1 MPLSLTAPLTALL
14 LTLGGHQPVG
24 LPGSVQADTRPA
36 ANRRATGLVAQ
47 AQGGALAPSL
57 QGKPVVVDIYASW
70 CSKCQTIAPT
80 LRSLQQQKAGKATF
94 LKFDVSDATQLKKSR
109 ERARALGLGPFLEA
123 NRSQTSLVA
132 VINPAT
138 GATVQT
144 FRASTDERA
153 YSAAIRKTQSML
165 KP

>member
-1 MPLSLTAPLTALL
+1 MPHPITAPLTALA
-14 LTLGGHQPVG
+14 LTLGGTHPFA
-24 LPGSVQADTRPA
+24 LPGSSVTGTWPS
-36 ANRRATGLVAQ
+36 ATVVTERVAQ
-47 AQGGALAPSL
+47 ARAGALAPSL

-70 CSKCQTIAPT
+70 CSKCQTIDPT
-80 LRSLQQQKAGKATF
+80 LSSLRQQKAGKATF
-94 LKFDVSDATQLKKSR
+94 LKFDVSNASQLKKSR
-109 ERARALGLGPFLEA
+109 ETARALGLGPFLEA

-153 YSAAIRKTQSML
+153 YIAAIKKAQSMI

>member
-1 MPLSLTAPLTALL
+1 MPLPLTAPLTALL
-14 LTLGGHQPVG
+14 LTLWGHQPVG

-36 ANRRATGLVAQ
+36 ANRVTGLVAQ
-47 AQGGALAPSL
+47 AQGGVLAPSL

-94 LKFDVSDATQLKKSR
+94 LKFDVSDAAQLKTSR

-123 NRSQTSLVA
+123 NRSQTALVA

-138 GATVQT
+138 GATVKA
-144 FRASTDERA
+144 FRASTDEGA
-153 YSAAIRKTQSML
+153 YSAAIKKAQSML
-165 KP
+165 QP

>member
-1 MPLSLTAPLTALL
+1 MPLPLTAPLTALL
-14 LTLGGHQPVG
+14 LTLGGTHLLA

-36 ANRRATGLVAQ
+36 ANRATGLVAQ
-47 AQGGALAPSL
+47 ARSGSLAPSL

-70 CSKCQTIAPT
+70 CSKCQAIGPT
-80 LRSLQQQKAGKATF
+80 LRSLRQQQAGKATF
-94 LKFDVSDATQLKKSR
+94 LKFDVSNATQLTKSR
-109 ERARALGLGPFLEA
+109 ETARALGLGPFLEA
-123 NRSQTSLVA
+123 NRSQPSLVA
-132 VINPAT
+132 VIDPAS

-153 YSAAIRKTQSML
+153 YIAAIKKAQSMI